1 MQNHHYILTFILSGI
16 FSCYS
21 NLDTKAQNCPPN
33 IDFENGDF
41 TGWVCYTGSVSS
53 IDGNNVIDFNY
64 SGGPIFNRHTMYNAP
79 GAGFD
84 EYGGFPKN
92 CPNGS
97 GHSIK
102 LGNNSAGREAEGVS
116 YDFTIPAGANTYNII
131 YNYAVVF
138 QDPGHE
144 VSEQPRLE
152 LQVLNVSDGTI
163 IECSSFTF
171 FANGTPLPGFELS
184 PNPGGNTPVWYKN
197 WTAVSINLDN
207 LAGKKI
213 RLFFKTA
220 DCTFRIHFGYAY
232 IDVNTECSDRFEGA
246 NFCPDDDQVSVTAP
260 YGYQYYRWY
269 NNTFTQLLGFQQ
281 TLILRPPPPF
291 GTTVA
296 VVVEPYSGYGC
307 EDTLYAVLT
316 DTLTYQANAGPD
328 KSSCN
333 NSIAQIG
340 VLPKPGWVYKWE
352 PETGLS
358 NPETANP
365 YASPDTTTTYI
376 LTVHHDGGGCLTTDT
391 VTVRAAKLYDSIQVI
406 GKPEWCIGSGDSS
419 ILKVLPADSVQ
430 WFKDGIAIPGANQ
443 ITYKVLQ
450 SGDYHAQ
457 LFSSLGCSI
466 NTGARQIKITS
477 VPVPGFTVN
486 KPEQCLA
493 NNEFVFI
500 NTSTNAVGAMEYKW
514 ILGDGVTATSKN
526 LTYSYKIPGTYKVV
540 LIVSSSSSCVDSA
553 SITVIV
559 NPSVAAA
566 FDVNP
571 VCINKPVLPVN
582 NTEEPANTV
591 INYLWDFGNG
601 QTSVLRNPPPQVY
614 TTEGNYIMSLA
625 VSTQKCPYPLSIQKR
640 FVMVD
645 KPVAGINYQ
654 VAYAVT
660 NLPLS
665 LNARPIGD
673 EVLWQP
679 ATNLNNPSSY
689 TPEFIGNTETVYK
702 IELKTKSGCVTV
714 DTQLVKINKEIV
726 IYVPNA
732 FTPNNDGLNDFLKPF
747 MIGIKEL
754 KYFRVFNRWG
764 QLIYETADAKKGWD
778 GKQNG
783 VPAQTHAYVWMM
795 EALGADNKIY
805 RAKGNTVLIR

>member
-1 MQNHHYILTFILSGI
+1 MPARNKILALLLSGI
-16 FSCYS
+16 LLLGVF
-21 NLDTKAQNCPPN
+21 KVVHAQNCPPN
-33 IDFENGDF
+33 IDFEYGDF
-41 TGWVCYTGSVSS
+41 TGWTCYTGTVASV
-53 IDGNNVIDFNY
+53 DTTNVISFNY
-64 SGGPIFNRHTMYNAP
+64 QGAPVFNRHTMYNAP

-102 LGNNSAGREAEGVS
+102 LGNNSAGRESEGVS

-138 QDPGHE
+138 QDPGHH

-152 LQVLNVSDGTI
+152 LQVLNVSDGTTI
-163 IECSSFTF
+163 DCSSFTF

-184 PNPGGNTPVWYKN
+184 PNPGGNTPVWYKS

-246 NFCPDDDQVSVTAP
+246 NFCPDDAQVSVTAP

-269 NNTFTQLLGFQQ
+269 NNNFTQLLGFQQ

-296 VVVEPYSGYGC
+296 VIVEPYSGYGC

-316 DTLTYQANAGPD
+316 DTLTYLANAGPD
-328 KSSCN
+328 KISCN
-333 NSIAQIG
+333 NSLAQIG
-340 VLPKPGWVYKWE
+340 VLPKPGWVYKWQ
-352 PETGLS
+352 PATGLS
-358 NPETANP
+358 NPDAANP
-365 YASPDTTTTYI
+365 YATPDTTTTYI

-391 VTVRAAKLYDSIQVI
+391 VKVKAAKLYDSIQVI

-419 ILKVLPADSVQ
+419 VLKVLPADSVQ
-430 WFKDGIAIPGANQ
+430 WYKDGIAILGANNL
-443 ITYKVLQ
+443 TYKVLQ
-450 SGDYHAQ
+450 TGSYHAQ
-457 LFSSLGCSI
+457 LFSQLGCSL
-466 NTGARQIKITS
+466 NTSEKFIKITS

-486 KPEQCLA
+486 NPMQCQA
-493 NNEFVFI
+493 TNKFVFT
-500 NTSTNAVGAMEYKW
+500 NTSTNAVGSMQYKW
-514 ILGDGVTATSKN
+514 ILGDGFTATSQQ
-526 LTYSYKIPGTYKVV
+526 LTYSYKTPGIYEVV
-540 LIVSSSSSCVDSA
+540 LIVSSSSSCADST
-553 SITVIV
+553 SITIEVY
-559 NPSVAAA
+559 PSVTAA

-571 VCINKPVLPVN
+571 VCINLPVLPVN
-582 NTEEPANTV
+582 NTDEPANTV
-591 INYLWDFGNG
+591 VNYLWDFGNG

-614 TTEGNYIMSLA
+614 TTEGNYIISLT
-625 VSTQKCPYPLSIQKR
+625 VSSQKCPYPLNIQKR
-640 FVMVD
+640 FVQVD
-645 KPVAGINYQ
+645 KPATGIHYP
-654 VAYAVT
+654 VEYAVA
-660 NLPLS
+660 NLPLT
-665 LNARPIGD
+665 LNARPIAD
-673 EVLWQP
+673 DVLWQP
-679 ATNLNNPSSY
+679 ATNLDNPASY
-689 TPEFIGNTETVYK
+689 RPVFIGKTETVYK

-714 DTQLVKINKEIV
+714 DTQLVKINKDIV
-726 IYVPNA
+726 IFVPNT

-764 QLIYETADAKKGWD
+764 QLIYETAEAKKGWD

-783 VPAQTHAYVWMM
+783 VPVQTHTYVWMLQ
-795 EALGADNKIY
+795 ALGADNKIY
-805 RAKGNTVLIR
+805 NAKGSVVLIR